1 MLRDALVRGALGD
14 LTPSGAADLLGSSQ
28 FAFERLRVTA
38 SISLPLRVRS
48 GITVTVHSI
57 QVAIKRIVGVVE
69 EGTRAA
75 IAALGHMVR
84 MIGDDNTG
92 KAGHVA

>member
-1 MLRDALVRGALGD
+1 MSGSHSVR
-14 LTPSGAADLLGSSQ
+14 AAVCG
-28 FAFERLRVTA
+28 E
-38 SISLPLRVRS
+38 
-48 GITVTVHSI
+48 
-57 QVAIKRIVGVVE
+57 QVAIKRIIGVVE